1 MVKKEEFEQAIA
13 SLKDEISELK
23 SAIYDMKTDVVG
35 ALMKENADLKNQ
47 VKKLTKQCEDNKIS
61 LNKIDQYSRRNNII
75 IDGIPSDIGN
85 QQLEKKV
92 IDILATVNIKVSECD
107 IEATH
112 RLGKSRKTII
122 RFVNR
127 KNCSKLLFKKKEI
140 FNLSNECLQELGF
153 SSETKL
159 FIQPNLTPFD
169 EKIGY
174 YCRELRRKKVIDKT
188 WFYSGSNYI
197 KLVNSAE
204 N

>member
-13 SLKDEISELK
+13 SLKDKISELK
-23 SAIYDMKTDVVG
+23 SVLYDMKNDVVG
-35 ALMKENADLKNQ
+35 ALMKENAALKNQ
-47 VKKLTKQCEDNKIS
+47 IKKLTKQCEDNEIS

-75 IDGIPSDIGN
+75 IGGVPSNIGN

-92 IDILATVNIKVSECD
+92 IDILATVDIKGGECD

-140 FNLSNECLQELGF
+140 FNMSNECLQELGF
-153 SSETKL
+153 SSQTKL

-169 EKIGY
+169 
-174 YCRELRRKKVIDKT
+174 D
-188 WFYSGSNYI
+188 
-197 KLVNSAE
+197 
-204 N
+204 